1 MLFLL
6 PIIILP
12 ISFRNIQLLE
22 RDVKM
27 SYIET
32 KRNILKE
39 KIAPVY
45 LFIGEERFLVD
56 DLIHSIVAKTLTED
70 ELDFNLSTYELKET
84 PVDVAVEDAQT
95 LPFLGSK
102 RVVIAKDAYFLTA
115 QKDDSKIDHN
125 LKLLET
131 YLQNPVQETVFILT
145 APYEKLDE
153 RKKLVKLL
161 RKETEV
167 VDTKEF
173 DEKMLNEWL
182 NEQAMSHS
190 IELTSGGKEKLIQ
203 LLGGNLLML
212 VNEIEKLSLYV
223 GEHGTIDETVVD
235 QLVAK
240 TVEQD
245 VFMLIDHIVHKRIE
259 KALEIYFDL
268 MRQKEDPIKLVAL
281 LARQVRIIY
290 QVKELLKRG
299 YSQQQIAGQIKVH
312 PYAVKLAGQQGKAF
326 QEATLFRLLE
336 RLAET
341 DFNIKSGQVDKHL
354 AIELLLMEFHR

>member
-1 MLFLL
+1 
-6 PIIILP
+6 
-12 ISFRNIQLLE
+12 
-22 RDVKM
+22 M

-32 KRNILKE
+32 KRNILKG
-39 KIAPVY
+39 KVAQLY
-45 LFIGEERFLVD
+45 LFIGEERFLVE
-56 DLIHSIVAKTLTED
+56 DLIQSIMAQTLTDE
-70 ELDFNLSTYELKET
+70 ELDFNLSTYELRET
-84 PVDVAVEDAQT
+84 PIDVAIEDADT

-115 QKDDSKIDHN
+115 QKDENKIDHN

-131 YLQNPVQETVFILT
+131 YIQNPVQATVFIVT
-145 APYEKLDE
+145 APFEKLDE
-153 RKKLVKLL
+153 RKKIVKSL
-161 RKETEV
+161 RKQAEV
-167 VDTKEF
+167 VDTKDF
-173 DEKMLNEWL
+173 DEKMQNEWL
-182 NEQAMSHS
+182 KEQAESHS
-190 IELTSGGKEKLIQ
+190 IELTKAAKEKLVQ

-223 GEHGTIDETVVD
+223 GEHGTVDETIVD

-245 VFMLIDHIVHKRIE
+245 VFMLIDHIIHKRIE

-290 QVKELLKRG
+290 QVKELMKRG
-299 YSQQQIAGQIKVH
+299 YSQQQIAGQIKIH
-312 PYAVKLAGQQGKAF
+312 PYVAKLAGQQGKAF

-341 DFNIKSGQVDKHL
+341 DFKIKSGQVDKHL

>member
-1 MLFLL
+1 
-6 PIIILP
+6 
-12 ISFRNIQLLE
+12 
-22 RDVKM
+22 M

-32 KRNILKE
+32 KRNISKN
-39 KIAPVY
+39 KIFPLY
-45 LFIGEERFLVD
+45 LLIGEERFLVE
-56 DLIHSIVAKTLTED
+56 DLIQSIVAQTLTE
-70 ELDFNLSTYELKET
+70 EEYDFNLSTYELKET
-84 PVDVAVEDAQT
+84 PIDVAIEDANT

-115 QKDDSKIDHN
+115 QKDDSKIEHN
-125 LKLLET
+125 LKLFEA
-131 YLQNPVQETVFILT
+131 YVQNPVIETVFILT
-145 APYEKLDE
+145 APFDKLDE
-153 RKKLVKLL
+153 RKKLVKSL
-161 RKETEV
+161 RKQSEI

-173 DEKMLNEWL
+173 DEKMLHEWL
-182 NEQAMSHS
+182 NEQADSHS
-190 IELTSGGKEKLIQ
+190 IEFTKGGKEKLIQ

-223 GEHGTIDETVVD
+223 GEHGTVDEEIVD

-245 VFMLIDHIVHKRIE
+245 VFMLIDHLIHKRIE

-290 QVKELLKRG
+290 QVKELMKRG
-299 YSQQQIAGQIKVH
+299 YSQQQIAGQIKIH
-312 PYAVKLAGQQGKAF
+312 PYVAKLAGQQAKAF

-341 DFNIKSGQVDKHL
+341 DFHIKSGQVDKHL